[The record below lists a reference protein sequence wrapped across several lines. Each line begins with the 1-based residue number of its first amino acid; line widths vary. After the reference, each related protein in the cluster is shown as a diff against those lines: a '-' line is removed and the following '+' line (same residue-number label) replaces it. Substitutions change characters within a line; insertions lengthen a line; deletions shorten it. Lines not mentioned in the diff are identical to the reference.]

1 MKHINLFEQHI
12 NENNDEML
20 NAYLDTALW
29 TEELDGDFDRDDI
42 DPKSKED
49 AKKDCD
55 LFKSM
60 IKDIINE
67 LDLSQ
72 IGHDF
77 WLTRNGHGAGFWDGD
92 YENSIETELMKAT
105 KNFKT
110 KDIYK
115 GDDGKIYID

>member
-115 GDDGKIYID
+115 GDDGKIYIY